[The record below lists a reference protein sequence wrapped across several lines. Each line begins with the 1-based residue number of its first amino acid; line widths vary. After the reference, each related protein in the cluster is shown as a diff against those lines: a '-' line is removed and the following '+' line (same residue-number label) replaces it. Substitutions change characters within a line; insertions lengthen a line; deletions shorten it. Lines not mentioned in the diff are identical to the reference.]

1 MPPQPTL
8 THPYPDS
15 RKLRIQCKVNY
26 EYGAV
31 KDLGPGAIRSAGAP
45 IRAPGAAPTSAPS
58 TALATSSAPQQ
69 PAAGAAA
76 AASSTALMGLGTS
89 TRGTHLIP
97 GRRHKVSIDTPPP
110 PLPSPFPP
118 PPPLPPPPPPSSKNK
133 ESHKPFSRHFFPY
146 RTHRFWPSSF
156 YASL

>member
-110 PLPSPFPP
+110 PLPSPS
-118 PPPLPPPPPPSSKNK
+118 PLPPPPPPSSKNK